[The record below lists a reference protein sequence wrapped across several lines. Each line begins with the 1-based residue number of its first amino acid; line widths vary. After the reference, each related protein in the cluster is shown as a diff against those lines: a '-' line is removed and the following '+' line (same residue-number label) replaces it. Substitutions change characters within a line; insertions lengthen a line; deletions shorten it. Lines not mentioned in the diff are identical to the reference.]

1 MDGFNTSDLGGR
13 KVTKKVNNEINLSK
27 EEIDSRYFY
36 FFVKR
41 LIDIVGSFVGLILLL
56 PLFLIIAYKIKKEDP
71 EGPVFF
77 SQDRVGKKGLFI
89 QE

>member
-36 FFVKR
+36 F
-41 LIDIVGSFVGLILLL
+41 L
-56 PLFLIIAYKIKKEDP
+56 
-71 EGPVFF
+71 
-77 SQDRVGKKGLFI
+77 
-89 QE
+89 

>member
-56 PLFLIIAYKIKKEDP
+56 PLFNYCL
-71 EGPVFF
+71 
-77 SQDRVGKKGLFI
+77 
-89 QE
+89 